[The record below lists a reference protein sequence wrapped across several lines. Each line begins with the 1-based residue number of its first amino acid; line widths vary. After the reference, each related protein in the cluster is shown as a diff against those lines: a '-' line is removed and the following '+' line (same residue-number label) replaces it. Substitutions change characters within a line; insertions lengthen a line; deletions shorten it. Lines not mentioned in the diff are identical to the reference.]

1 MNITM
6 YKMPSSVCFWFIEPV
21 STFPLASSNGAYSAQ
36 SMRQEEHF
44 SFTSNENEIFLPQA
58 SESWDYRYA
67 CTLEPGLYLH
77 FVLLV

>member
-6 YKMPSSVCFWFIEPV
+6 YKVPSSVCFWFIEPV
-21 STFPLASSNGAYSAQ
+21 STFPLASSI

-58 SESWDYRYA
+58 FESWDYRYA